1 MINLMQLP
9 ANEAERLAYSEGF
22 TGTAELFARLSD
34 AEHAAQSAQDA
45 LAHVQEARSAFPAE
59 DCLQNVIEHAQM
71 LARGRVTK
79 ADVQE
84 LVEMLENL
92 QLELARS
99 AEHGLDELKRAEAA
113 LS

>member
-9 ANEAERLAYSEGF
+9 ANEAERLAYAEGF
-22 TGTAELFARLSD
+22 TGTAELFARLSE
-34 AEHAAQSAQDA
+34 AEHVAQGAQDA
-45 LAHVQEARSAFPAE
+45 LAHIQEARSAFPAE
-59 DCLQNVIEHAQM
+59 DCLQDTIKHAQM
-71 LARGRVTK
+71 LARSRVTK

-84 LVEMLENL
+84 LMEMLENL

-99 AEHGLDELKRAEAA
+99 AEYGRDELKQAEAA